1 MEILKII
8 SGPILGSIIGYGTN
22 LLAIKMLFRP
32 YREIRIAGKR
42 IPFTPGIIP
51 KRKPEIA
58 KAVGNVVGNELF
70 TKEDILKSLMNEDVQ
85 NNLVQKILDKLYS
98 NDKTISENLL
108 ILTDEQKYE
117 LTKNSLIE
125 EITIKI
131 QNAILN
137 INLGEIISKEAKI
150 AVKEQ
155 VSNPLIKMF
164 LNDNMI
170 DNFIGPIENR
180 VKVYIQTSGKEVI
193 KNAVESEI
201 KNIESLRTP
210 ELLNKFNLDEEKLN
224 NIIKNM
230 YDKFLK
236 LGIDKLLEN
245 IDISS
250 IVEEKIN
257 EMKIEDLEKL
267 ILKIMK
273 KELNAIV
280 NLGAL
285 LGFLIGL
292 LNIIFVL

>member
-125 EITIKI
+125 EITTKI

-137 INLGEIISKEAKI
+137 INVGEIISKEAKI

-201 KNIESLRTP
+201 KNIENLRTP

-245 IDISS
+245 IDISR

-280 NLGAL
+280 NLGAF

>member
-32 YREIRIAGKR
+32 YREIKIVGRC

-70 TKEDILKSLMNEDVQ
+70 TKEDILKSLMNEEVQ

-98 NDKTISENLL
+98 NDKTISENL
-108 ILTDEQKYE
+108 ITLTDEEKYKF
-117 LTKNSLIE
+117 TKNSLIE
-125 EITIKI
+125 EITTKI

-170 DNFIGPIENR
+170 DNFVGPIENR
-180 VKVYIQTSGKEVI
+180 VKDYIQTSGKEVI
-193 KNAVESEI
+193 KNAVESET
-201 KNIESLRTP
+201 KNIENLRTP

-230 YDKFLK
+230 YNKFLK

-245 IDISS
+245 IDIST